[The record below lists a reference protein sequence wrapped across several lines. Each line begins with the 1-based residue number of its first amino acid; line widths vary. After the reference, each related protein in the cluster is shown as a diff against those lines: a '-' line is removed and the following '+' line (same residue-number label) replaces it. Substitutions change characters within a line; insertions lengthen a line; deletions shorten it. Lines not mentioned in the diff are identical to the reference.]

1 MSLGVAFVIIT
12 GGIDLSIGSVV
23 GLVAVVLS
31 ICLKLEG
38 MDPWSA
44 IGITLALSLLIGF
57 LHGVLITK
65 AKVQPFVVTLCGLLV
80 YRSMGRWLTDNQLIG
95 PIPLEGDA
103 GYANL
108 EQIQGL
114 DFVFSG
120 KIAIGSFN
128 LPTPAI
134 FLFVLCI
141 AAAIFLRR
149 TIWGRYLF
157 ALGNNEE
164 GTRYSGIDTDRM
176 KILAYVLCSFFA
188 GIAGILFAFE
198 LDSVQPAQ
206 TGEFYELYAIAAA
219 VLGGCSLRGGE
230 GTVLGVVIAAA
241 VIRLINSINMVGI
254 STHLELVLAW

>member
-1 MSLGVAFVIIT
+1 MKKNILGIFILFGGDICDYRNDQSKVFERVQHSKPHQVVQLYASNEPGVAFVIIT

-44 IGITLALSLLIGF
+44 IGITLALSLADWISTWRF
-57 LHGVLITK
+57 DYK
-65 AKVQPFVVTLCGLLV
+65 SKSSAFVVTLCGLLV
-80 YRSMGRWLTDNQLIG
+80 YRSMGRWFTDNQSIG

-108 EQIQGL
+108 EQIQGS

-134 FLFVLCI
+134 FLL
-141 AAAIFLRR
+141 
-149 TIWGRYLF
+149 
-157 ALGNNEE
+157 
-164 GTRYSGIDTDRM
+164 YSVPVP
-176 KILAYVLCSFFA
+176 L
-188 GIAGILFAFE
+188 
-198 LDSVQPAQ
+198 
-206 TGEFYELYAIAAA
+206 LYF
-219 VLGGCSLRGGE
+219 
-230 GTVLGVVIAAA
+230 
-241 VIRLINSINMVGI
+241 
-254 STHLELVLAW
+254 

>member
-80 YRSMGRWLTDNQLIG
+80 YRSMGRWLTDNQSIG

-114 DFVFSG
+114 H
-120 KIAIGSFN
+120 AY
-128 LPTPAI
+128 T
-134 FLFVLCI
+134 
-141 AAAIFLRR
+141 
-149 TIWGRYLF
+149 
-157 ALGNNEE
+157 
-164 GTRYSGIDTDRM
+164 YSM
-176 KILAYVLCSFFA
+176 Y
-188 GIAGILFAFE
+188 
-198 LDSVQPAQ
+198 
-206 TGEFYELYAIAAA
+206 FY
-219 VLGGCSLRGGE
+219 
-230 GTVLGVVIAAA
+230 
-241 VIRLINSINMVGI
+241 
-254 STHLELVLAW
+254 